1 MNAFDLQTPSRLAE
15 WYIALAIGFTC
26 AFVAFV
32 LLDKITPHSAVAFW
46 LIWPIATLYLS
57 TTSQSIQILNCNPPV
72 LVSLTVWF
80 GVIKSER
87 RLELPGLA

>member
-32 LLDKITPHSAVAFW
+32 LLDKITPPA
-46 LIWPIATLYLS
+46 
-57 TTSQSIQILNCNPPV
+57 
-72 LVSLTVWF
+72 
-80 GVIKSER
+80 
-87 RLELPGLA
+87 LPQQKCYQMG